1 MIQTVQDR
9 GPADRLSGRVTI
21 TQLSEALGLSKSTVS
36 RALNGYPD
44 ISESTRLRVR
54 RGAETMGYRP
64 LSHAQAIRT
73 GRVRALGLVVQI
85 DDHDSQRPFLAD
97 FLAGISVAA
106 SAEGWTLTV
115 APADSEARTVRTM
128 AQLVEDRKA
137 DGFILPR
144 TLSDDARVTLLRTHD
159 VPFVM
164 FGRTAE
170 PEGCAWFDILG
181 EDAMRDAVMH
191 LARLGHRRIAFVNG
205 GARYNYSR
213 LRLAGYRAGLAV
225 AGLEEDP
232 ALIRGDALRTEDG
245 ARETRALLALDAPP
259 TAAVFAVDHAALGLY
274 RVCADLGL
282 AVGRDLSVISYDGV
296 PDGAY
301 ADPPQSSFKVDTR
314 AAGQR
319 LAEMLIARI
328 RGTAPEEL
336 RETAPAIFDDRGSAG
351 PPRLEPEALARC
363 LRQETT

>member
-1 MIQTVQDR
+1 MAQSTGNQHQVFAPQQ
-9 GPADRLSGRVTI
+9 RVTI
-21 TQLSEALGLSKSTVS
+21 TQLSAALGLSKSTVS

-54 RGAETMGYRP
+54 RGAETLGYRP

-73 GRVRALGLVVQI
+73 GRVRALGLVIQI
-85 DDHDSQRPFLAD
+85 GDHDSQRPFLAD
-97 FLAGISVAA
+97 FLAGISAAA

-115 APADSEARTVRTM
+115 ATADSEAHALRTM
-128 AQLVEDRKA
+128 GQLIEDRKA

-144 TLSDDARVTLLRTHD
+144 TLSQDARVALLRARS

-164 FGRTAE
+164 FGRTAD

-181 EDAMRDAVMH
+181 EDAMRDAVLH

-205 GARYNYSR
+205 GARYNFSR
-213 LRLAGYRAGLAV
+213 LRLQGYCAGLAA
-225 AGLEEDP
+225 AGLPEDA
-232 ALIRGDALRTEDG
+232 ALIRGDALRSEDG

-259 TAAVFAVDHAALGLY
+259 TAVVFAVDHAALGLY
-274 RVCADLGL
+274 RACADLGL
-282 AVGRDLSVISYDGV
+282 AVGHDLSVISYDGV

-301 ADPPQSSFKVDTR
+301 AAPPLSSFKVDTR

-319 LAEMLIARI
+319 LAELLIARI
-328 RGTAPEEL
+328 RGAAPETL
-336 RETAPAIFDDRGSAG
+336 RETAHAAFADRGSAG
-351 PPRLEPEALARC
+351 PPRLGSAALAAR
-363 LRQETT
+363 LSTTS

>member
-1 MIQTVQDR
+1 
-9 GPADRLSGRVTI
+9 
-21 TQLSEALGLSKSTVS
+21 
-36 RALNGYPD
+36 
-44 ISESTRLRVR
+44 
-54 RGAETMGYRP
+54 MGYRP

-115 APADSEARTVRTM
+115 ATADSEARTVCTM

-137 DGFILPR
+137 DGF
-144 TLSDDARVTLLRTHD
+144 
-159 VPFVM
+159 
-164 FGRTAE
+164 
-170 PEGCAWFDILG
+170 
-181 EDAMRDAVMH
+181 MRDAVVH

-213 LRLAGYRAGLAV
+213 LRLAGYRAGLAA

-245 ARETRALLALDAPP
+245 ARETRALLELDAPP
-259 TAAVFAVDHAALGLY
+259 TAVVFAVDHAALGLY

-301 ADPPQSSFKVDTR
+301 ADPPLSSFKVDTR

-328 RGTAPEEL
+328 RGAAPEEL

-351 PPRLEPEALARC
+351 PPRLEPEALARR